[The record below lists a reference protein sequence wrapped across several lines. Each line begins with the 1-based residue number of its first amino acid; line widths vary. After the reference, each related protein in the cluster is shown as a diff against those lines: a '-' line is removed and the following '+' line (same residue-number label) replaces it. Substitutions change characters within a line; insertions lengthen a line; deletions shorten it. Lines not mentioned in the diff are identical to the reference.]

1 MAAFRQQMETL
12 ELTLRPSLPCSADIL
27 TAYESARDTGTD
39 QPLMASPLS
48 AKSFLLEFW
57 EANFLRKGVD
67 TVCQVTKVD
76 DLTGRLTTE

>member
-1 MAAFRQQMETL
+1 MAASGQQMETL

-27 TAYESARDTGTD
+27 RAYESARDTGTD
-39 QPLMASPLS
+39 QPTMATPLS
-48 AKSFLLEFW
+48 AKSLLLVSE
-57 EANFLRKGVD
+57 EANLLCKGVD